1 MFQFS
6 MILTK
11 ELHVNG
17 CTFIVFKYTIT
28 HLNISDLMTSC
39 YICSIED
46 LFLYCSGIF
55 SELFVSWYFQR
66 RNFESHFLNV
76 KK

>member
-1 MFQFS
+1 

-39 YICSIED
+39 YIGSLED

-55 SELFVSWYFQR
+55 SELFVS
-66 RNFESHFLNV
+66 
-76 KK
+76 

>member
-1 MFQFS
+1 MKTKVRYKIKMFQFS

-28 HLNISDLMTSC
+28 HLNVSDLMTPC
-39 YICSIED
+39 YIGSLED

-55 SELFVSWYFQR
+55 SELFVS
-66 RNFESHFLNV
+66 
-76 KK
+76 

>member
-17 CTFIVFKYTIT
+17 CTFIVFKCTIT

-39 YICSIED
+39 YIGSLED

-55 SELFVSWYFQR
+55 SELFVS
-66 RNFESHFLNV
+66 
-76 KK
+76 